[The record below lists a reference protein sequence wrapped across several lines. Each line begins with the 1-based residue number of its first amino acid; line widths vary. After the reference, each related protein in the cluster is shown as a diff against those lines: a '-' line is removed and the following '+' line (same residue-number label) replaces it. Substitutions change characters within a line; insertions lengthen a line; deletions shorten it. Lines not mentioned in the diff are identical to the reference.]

1 MSRFKTAKE
10 LIEYLENE
18 INGANKKASL
28 PQGKPIHDNWE
39 KWRQELNEEKT
50 WILKEVA
57 QTITSNQDLRNI
69 VDKIIK
75 PIISEREKKKFLF
88 LQILTVIT
96 VVLTAIIGLM
106 NYLK

>member
-10 LIEYLENE
+10 LIEYLENK
-18 INGANKKASL
+18 INEANKNASL

-39 KWRQELNEEKT
+39 KWRQELKEEKT
-50 WILKEVA
+50 SILKEVA

-69 VDKIIK
+69 VDRIIK
-75 PIISEREKKKFLF
+75 PIISERKEKNFLF

-96 VVLTAIIGLM
+96 VVLTAIIG
-106 NYLK
+106 